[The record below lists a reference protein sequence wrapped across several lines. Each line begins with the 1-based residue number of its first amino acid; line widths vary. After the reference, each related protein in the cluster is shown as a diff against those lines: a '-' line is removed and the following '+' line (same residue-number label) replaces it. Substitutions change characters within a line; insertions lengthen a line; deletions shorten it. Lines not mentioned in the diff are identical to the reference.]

1 MPIDRGPSVSVR
13 EPAADAVV
21 AAGARSVLADFADG
35 MAALPGE
42 LGSLGRRL
50 QSALREEDWRTCH
63 RLLRQFLDKY
73 LREFAQSLEDGGALA
88 ESDQLRELLRQ
99 AMGVALAS
107 LLQPLPALADESSAL
122 GTELRQWRP
131 GSDLAPL
138 ARRVRELCHQV
149 GVHAGETTEQHA
161 LMLGLFD
168 LLLEN
173 LVELLDDG
181 SWLHGQVAVVREL
194 LAGDPD
200 RQTLEATRNGLRE
213 LVYQQ
218 GLLKQ
223 GIVDSKDAMRT
234 MMVTFVERLDGMTA
248 STGQF
253 QTRIES
259 HLQVIREARS
269 IAELGKRMDDVL
281 EDTIQLQ
288 AQALRSRE
296 QMVAVRAEVDA
307 AEARIRE
314 LETQLRDVGDLVRS
328 DPLTGALNR
337 RGFEELYEREAAHA
351 EREARP
357 LSLAVID
364 LDEFSRLN
372 ARHGHPGGD
381 AALRH
386 VVATV
391 RSGLRAVDAVC
402 RHGGEEFVLLLP
414 GTPLAEAQS
423 IVQRLQRLLAAQ
435 PAVHE
440 GRRIAVTFSAGVAV
454 RQLGEGREHLVH
466 RADRAMYQAKRDGRN
481 RVVVAH

>member
-1 MPIDRGPSVSVR
+1 
-13 EPAADAVV
+13 
-21 AAGARSVLADFADG
+21 
-35 MAALPGE
+35 
-42 LGSLGRRL
+42 
-50 QSALREEDWRTCH
+50 
-63 RLLRQFLDKY
+63 
-73 LREFAQSLEDGGALA
+73 
-88 ESDQLRELLRQ
+88 
-99 AMGVALAS
+99 
-107 LLQPLPALADESSAL
+107 
-122 GTELRQWRP
+122 
-131 GSDLAPL
+131 
-138 ARRVRELCHQV
+138 
-149 GVHAGETTEQHA
+149 
-161 LMLGLFD
+161 
-168 LLLEN
+168 
-173 LVELLDDG
+173 
-181 SWLHGQVAVVREL
+181 
-194 LAGDPD
+194 
-200 RQTLEATRNGLRE
+200 
-213 LVYQQ
+213 
-218 GLLKQ
+218 
-223 GIVDSKDAMRT
+223 
-234 MMVTFVERLDGMTA
+234 
-248 STGQF
+248 
-253 QTRIES
+253 
-259 HLQVIREARS
+259 
-269 IAELGKRMDDVL
+269 
-281 EDTIQLQ
+281 
-288 AQALRSRE
+288 
-296 QMVAVRAEVDA
+296 MVAVRAEVDA

-351 EREARP
+351 ERDARP